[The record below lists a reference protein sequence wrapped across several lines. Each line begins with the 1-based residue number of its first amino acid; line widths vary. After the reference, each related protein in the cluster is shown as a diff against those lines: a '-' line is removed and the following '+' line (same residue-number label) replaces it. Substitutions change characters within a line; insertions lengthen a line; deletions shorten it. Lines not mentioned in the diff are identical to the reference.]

1 MRTHLANMAHS
12 TQAWV
17 ELCQTTLAAAWAKA
31 CPQAA
36 RAPRGTYL
44 SKRVR
49 VVQIS
54 SREGRLAVL
63 DDSAASAGV
72 FARAA
77 LRAEWHVG
85 HVPLDL
91 RVMILPHTPQEQR
104 LCASRKACGI
114 APLKCLA

>member
-1 MRTHLANMAHS
+1 MRTHLGNMAHS

-54 SREGRLAVL
+54 SKEGRLAVL
-63 DDSAASAGV
+63 DDSVGV

-77 LRAEWHVG
+77 QRAGWHDG

-91 RVMILPHTPQEQR
+91 RVILPHT
-104 LCASRKACGI
+104 
-114 APLKCLA
+114 